1 MIEFKLGQIVRLKS
15 SSIRMQVESIKDDNL
30 TCIWSDNEKK
40 LIFSREFNKNLVIPC
55 GLNINQNTI
64 RELNKAFN
72 K

>member
-1 MIEFKLGQIVRLKS
+1 
-15 SSIRMQVESIKDDNL
+15 MQVESIKDDNL